1 MKEATSLDQSF
12 LMLFKVAHRFV
23 STADSAAAA
32 HFGSYAGRGLR
43 ETQQLVV
50 PVTNLTRCG
59 ALQPSLRKAIA
70 TESRN
75 QPA

>member
-1 MKEATSLDQSF
+1 
-12 LMLFKVAHRFV
+12 MLFKATHRIA
-23 STADSAAAA
+23 STADCAAAA
-32 HFGSYAGRGLR
+32 QFGSYAGRGLR
-43 ETQQLVV
+43 EAQQLVV
-50 PVTNLTRCG
+50 RVTNLTRCG